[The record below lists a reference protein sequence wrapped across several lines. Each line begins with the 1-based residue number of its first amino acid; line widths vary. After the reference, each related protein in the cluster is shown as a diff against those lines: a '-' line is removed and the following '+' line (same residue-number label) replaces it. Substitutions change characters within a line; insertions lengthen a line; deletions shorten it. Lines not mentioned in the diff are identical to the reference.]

1 MENQIGYIKY
11 TGDSVK
17 DGTIDARKA
26 AQALLWFDEALRY
39 SINSQNPELAI
50 TEYELPVFIKKG
62 SWEIIPQTIGELISA
77 GAVIVGTTYCAT
89 AATQL
94 AQNDFK
100 DKKTVDVLKWGLK
113 GLFWVVKI
121 AKHLWEMGRK
131 KLTDIEFLNKN
142 EDLRLTNH
150 EGKMLIVP
158 RQYLELYSNCPK
170 WLLAKVS
177 SVIETERELEIGII
191 ESDGI
196 QKTNIWYSEKSIF
209 YFQEDASEVVFP
221 ELTHGMSIEI
231 EGKLTRWNE
240 NTNAMGFLYQGIVLT
255 CHPLTWSIVQHKDEL
270 FSKCRIKWVVDRR
283 DKMWGITEKK
293 PKIIFESIIAIAEDE
308 WELLSLF

>member
-50 TEYELPVFIKKG
+50 AEYELPVFIKKG
-62 SWEIIPQTIGELISA
+62 SWEIIPQTIGWWVQTGLGVA
-77 GAVIVGTTYCAT
+77 GTAYLTTV
-89 AATQL
+89 ATQL

-150 EGKMLIVP
+150 EGKTLTVP

-177 SVIETERELEIGII
+177 SVIETERELEIGVV

-196 QKTNIWYSEKSIF
+196 QKTNIRYSERSIF
-209 YFQEDASEVVFP
+209 YFQEDTSEVVFP
-221 ELTHGMSIEI
+221 ELTHWMRVEL

-240 NTNAMGFLYQGIVLT
+240 NTNAMGFLYEWIVLT
-255 CHPLTWSIVQHKDEL
+255 CHPLTWSIVQYKDEL
-270 FSKCRIKWVVDRR
+270 FSKCQLKWIVDRR
-283 DKMWGITEKK
+283 DKAWGITEKK
-293 PKIIFESIIAIAEDE
+293 PKIIFESVVAIAEE
-308 WELLSLF
+308 WWPNLALF